1 MRFENQHFSLVSNQK
16 QQNHKIHKAQK
27 QKPIKSFCEKRMIYD
42 YYRKANTDLDLD
54 FFALI
59 AVHYA
64 DAIYQRFKNAYVK
77 LCVISAF

>member
-1 MRFENQHFSLVSNQK
+1 
-16 QQNHKIHKAQK
+16 
-27 QKPIKSFCEKRMIYD
+27 MIYD